1 MPSKRVPVAGF
12 FWSSGIAADRGPDS
26 AARLYTSRV
35 PTTPRR
41 TPLPR
46 CAQSTRLPE
55 ACASFHKRDAEA
67 RSPVQF
73 PAMSDLLRDPDLD
86 QLIGE
91 LNRAG
96 EGGAPFGPLAEDLA
110 TETFLSFPA
119 AAA

>member
-26 AARLYTSRV
+26 ADRLYTSRV

-46 CAQSTRLPE
+46 WAESTRLPK
-55 ACASFHKRDAEA
+55 ACASFHKRDAD
-67 RSPVQF
+67 RLSPVQF

-86 QLIGE
+86 QLISE
-91 LNRAG
+91 LNRGDPDAAG
-96 EGGAPFGPLAEDLA
+96 G
-110 TETFLSFPA
+110 
-119 AAA
+119 